1 MKNLLKEYKK
11 LKTSCL
17 ELIKYNL
24 SANYQPYL
32 TIIILTERIRLGA
45 TLTENGFIL

>member
-1 MKNLLKEYKK
+1 MKNLLKEYKE

-32 TIIILTERIRLGA
+32 TIIILTDRI
-45 TLTENGFIL
+45 